1 MNVGNAV
8 AKLSTAGGPKVQLAL
23 AKVSKYSPQIL
34 TGVGVVGGIISTV
47 LIARA
52 TVHLE
57 DLVEEHEMGKQII
70 EERDA
75 EGYYES
81 RKARTKDVVRNY
93 GNTSLGLIKLY
104 GPGVSLGAASI
115 VSVIAAQGIAQ
126 KRQVALVAAVKSA
139 ESAFSAYRARVIEA
153 IGEEKEADI
162 RYGISTEMVED
173 ENGKVTKQRVFDK
186 DGLSGYVRYFDEEN
200 RNFQRGNR
208 ELNLLFLKNIQNWCN
223 DRLNSR
229 GYLYLNEVYGF
240 LGMEGTPAGQV
251 VGWLHADFQNG
262 DGYVDFGVDNPVNDQ
277 RKRFLDGDDGGILLD
292 FNVDGEINSKL

>member
-34 TGVGVVGGIISTV
+34 TGVGVVGGIVSTI

-70 EERDA
+70 EERVA
-75 EGYYES
+75 ENYYATK
-81 RKARTKDVVRNY
+81 KAHTKAVVRNY
-93 GNTSLGLIKLY
+93 RNTSINLIKLY
-104 GPGVSLGAASI
+104 GPGVSLGVASI
-115 VSVIAAQGIAQ
+115 VSVVAAQGIAQ

-153 IGEEKEADI
+153 IGAEKEADI
-162 RYGISTEMVED
+162 RYGISTESVED
-173 ENGKVTKQRVFDK
+173 ENGKSTKQRVFDP
-186 DGLSGYVRYFDEEN
+186 DGLSSYVRYFEPGN
-200 RNFQRGNR
+200 PNFQRGNR
-208 ELNLLFLKNIQNWCN
+208 ELNLLFLKNIQSWCN
-223 DRLNSR
+223 DRLDAR

-240 LGMEGTPAGQV
+240 LGLEPTPAGQV
-251 VGWLHADFQNG
+251 VGWLHADFKNG
-262 DGYVDFGVDNPVNDQ
+262 DGYVDFNVDNPVNDQ
-277 RKRFLDGDDGGILLD
+277 RKRFLDGDDGGLLLD